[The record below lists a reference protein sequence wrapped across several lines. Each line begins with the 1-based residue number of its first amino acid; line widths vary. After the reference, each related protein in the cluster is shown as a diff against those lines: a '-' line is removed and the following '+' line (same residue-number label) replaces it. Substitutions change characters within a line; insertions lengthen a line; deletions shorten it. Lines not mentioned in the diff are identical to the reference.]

1 MSELGSGDKPQTSVD
16 FHTFVLSL
24 GTSAMYHLGE
34 IPDPD
39 GGEAK
44 VSLPLARQ
52 TIEILSMLAEKTRGN
67 LSAEEDQLLTQLLYD
82 LKFRFVSRNRAG
94 K

>member
-1 MSELGSGDKPQTSVD
+1 M
-16 FHTFVLSL
+16 F
-24 GTSAMYHLGE
+24 HLGE

-44 VSLPLARQ
+44 VNLPLARQ
-52 TIEILSMLAEKTRGN
+52 TIEILSLLAEKTRGN
-67 LSAEEDQLLTQLLYD
+67 LSPDEDRLLTQLLYD
-82 LKFRFVSRNRAG
+82 LKFRFVSRNRAS